1 MPKFRLV
8 NCDFLNDSSF
18 LNDRTNKAKLL
29 YVFMFLNADD
39 LGFVGNTANLV
50 QTLTNSEKGE
60 VSLELLN
67 NDYKYAL
74 DELLTHG
81 YLYEFRNKYG
91 NTTYLIR
98 HWFWHNKFKK
108 GLKTNYWKYRSL
120 VDLVDYEYIFR
131 KESIKEKDKLNQ
143 DNINQNKP
151 NQAEDYS
158 YRWDEILEGLED
170 K

>member
-1 MPKFRLV
+1 
-8 NCDFLNDSSF
+8 
-18 LNDRTNKAKLL
+18 
-29 YVFMFLNADD
+29 MFLNADD
-39 LGFVGNTANLV
+39 LGFVGNTANLI
-50 QTLTNSEKGE
+50 QTLTNNENANGQ
-60 VSLELLN
+60 VSLELLQ
-67 NDYKYAL
+67 NDYASAL

-81 YLYEFRNKYG
+81 YVYEFRNKYG

-131 KESIKEKDKLNQ
+131 KESIKEKDKLKEN
-143 DNINQNKP
+143 NIKQT
-151 NQAEDYS
+151 EDYE
-158 YRWDEILEGLED
+158 YRWDEIMEGLGE